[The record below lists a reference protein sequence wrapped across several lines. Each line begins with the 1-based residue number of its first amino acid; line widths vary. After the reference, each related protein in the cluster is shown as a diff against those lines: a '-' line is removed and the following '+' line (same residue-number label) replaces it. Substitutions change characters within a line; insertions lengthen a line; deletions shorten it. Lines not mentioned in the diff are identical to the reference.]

1 LILSGSVTV
10 LLLAALGQPE
20 AAAAQ
25 AIGTMQVSATV
36 VPAEA
41 SWSGFSGAQTAAQEL
56 AGSPAAGAAGF
67 DVPFARVEVAPPG
80 EDPDRRTVSIHYLL
94 N

>member
-1 LILSGSVTV
+1 LIVSGSVTV
-10 LLLAALGQPE
+10 LVLAALSRPE

-41 SWSGFSGAQTAAQEL
+41 SWSGFSGAQAAAQQL
-56 AGSPAAGAAGF
+56 AGSPTSGGAGF
-67 DVPFARVEVAPPG
+67 DVPFARIEVAPADS
-80 EDPDRRTVSIHYLL
+80 DPERRTVSIQYLL